1 MMQYTPTQAQPAGFW
16 DWLSALLALPGLIML
31 MVLLMM
37 LSRVMR
43 FI

>member
-1 MMQYTPTQAQPAGFW
+1 MMQHTSSQAQTAGFW
-16 DWLSALLALPGLIML
+16 DWLSSLLELPALIML

-43 FI
+43 FM

>member
-1 MMQYTPTQAQPAGFW
+1 MMQHTALQAQTTGFW

-43 FI
+43 FM